1 MKKYYVLTH
10 EFDNMQNALDY
21 FKKHPIQP
29 QKVLIYVKNDGW
41 YYIDDEEGLLTPF
54 SIGKTIISE
63 TGEISE
69 SNTKISAP
77 TILTNANIGKLVML
91 DTDGKVIL
99 TQREVSADPLKL
111 NLVQKPVLG
120 VLESISRGVAQ
131 ISSQNV
137 EKLFSLDPTPSV
149 FDDYFNMTFVPGN
162 NGMLENVNKI
172 LNEKPQVL
180 EQGSDNIFYK
190 FLYGCG
196 GWLSLEPGKLSNQK
210 SFFKQTI
217 IFNK

>member
-10 EFDNMQNALDY
+10 EFNEIQNALDY

-41 YYIDDEEGLLTPF
+41 YYIDDDEGLLTPF

-63 TGEISE
+63 TGEINNS
-69 SNTKISAP
+69 SSKIVAP
-77 TILTNANIGKLVML
+77 TILTNTHIGRLVML
-91 DTDGKVIL
+91 NPDGKVVL
-99 TQREVSADPLKL
+99 TQREINADPLKL
-111 NLVQKPVLG
+111 NLVKKPVLG
-120 VLESISRGVAQ
+120 VLESVSGGVAQ
-131 ISSQNV
+131 ISYQNV
-137 EKLFSLDPTPSV
+137 EKLSSIDPTPSV

-180 EQGSDNIFYK
+180 EQGTDNIFYK

-196 GWLSLEPGKLSNQK
+196 GWLSLQPGKSANQK